1 MARSGQRKLRFTWKL
16 GTVAAV
22 ALLGVGALLIPSGAQ
37 GKLGFPEAGFTPV
50 LIPSHIAVNCLPG
63 HQYGTS
69 VGPVHIGIH
78 YTGSGH
84 LYGAK
89 TVTVSGLPGSNH
101 YVLSTP
107 HYTTVIPKGTRMP
120 CFRTF
125 NMGTWTPNTGN
136 HHPAGVPAK
145 KQLTFTHCA
154 SPHC

>member
-1 MARSGQRKLRFTWKL
+1 MRFTWKL
-16 GTVAAV
+16 ASVAGI
-22 ALLGVGALLIPSGAQ
+22 LMLGIGALLIPSAAQ
-37 GKLGFPEAGFTPV
+37 GKPGSPEAGFTPV
-50 LIPSHIAVNCLPG
+50 LIPSNVAVKCAPG
-63 HQYGTS
+63 AQFGTS

-78 YTGSGH
+78 YVGTGH

-120 CFRTF
+120 CSRAF
-125 NMGTWTPNTGN
+125 NVGTWTPNTGS
-136 HHPAGVPAK
+136 HHPAGVSAK
-145 KQLTFTHCA
+145 KELHFTFCA